1 MFDDYITTQKK
12 QGNRSYDKT
21 KNRLNQVLTSK
32 YIDPATPAKEIT
44 PVQIKRVLAEFIERG
59 ANAGANKIRAN
70 LHAVF
75 NFGLFADNDPAN
87 INEKTIY

>member
-1 MFDDYITTQKK
+1 MLI
-12 QGNRSYDKT
+12 
-21 KNRLNQVLTSK
+21 SK

-59 ANAGANKIRAN
+59 ANAGANKVRAN

-87 INEKTIY
+87 INGKTIYGLDRNPAVSFHRKNG